1 MPAPVRHD
9 GIQTSFVEVGP
20 TSAEFSTS
28 TGLLFIEQLDHRMG
42 MVEQI
47 RRQHGVAQ
55 SSFEL
60 HVDEGDF
67 CGFVHVSLGKATDV
81 PNFVMVEKNTEKLLN

>member
-20 TSAEFSTS
+20 TSAKFSTS
-28 TGLLFIEQLDHRMG
+28 RGLLFVEQIDHRMG

-67 CGFVHVSLGKATDV
+67 CGFVHVSLGEATDV
-81 PNFVMVEKNTEKLLN
+81 PNFVMVDQKTD

>member
-1 MPAPVRHD
+1 
-9 GIQTSFVEVGP
+9 
-20 TSAEFSTS
+20 
-28 TGLLFIEQLDHRMG
+28 MG

-67 CGFVHVSLGKATDV
+67 CGFVHVRLVGATDV
-81 PNFVMVEKNTEKLLN
+81 PNLFMEEKKTDKSLN